1 MSCKPKV
8 LIISHNP
15 IMTCDCMGKTMQT
28 LFSAFCPEELCQFYI
43 YPSLPD
49 VRACGSFYRMTDKE
63 ILKSYLFRRAGRE
76 LSDSEVGQAS
86 NCLFESEK
94 DEAIYRNR
102 KNKTPLRMLLR
113 DLMWKCARWYNR
125 GLRAWVER
133 EKPTCMFLA
142 PGSAKFIYDIALKL
156 SRKYDLPIVTYIC
169 DDFYFVRRGKSAT
182 ERLQLRLLHRKME
195 QTLRRSSHLIV
206 ICRELE
212 QAYSARFGV
221 PATVVMTGSNYPVSE
236 TVRNTETVECLTYM
250 GAVRCGR
257 YRSLSEIGAA
267 LDTINAEKGTHYT
280 LDVYTGEKDGE
291 ILAEL
296 EKHASVRLRGFV
308 SGAEFDRVFH
318 AAQLLVHTE
327 SFDEGDMDEV
337 KYSVST
343 KIANS
348 LASGICLFAYGPD
361 RVASM
366 RHLTENACAICAT
379 SKDGLR
385 ARLEEALENRA
396 LREETARNALAVAK
410 RYHDEAKNSAT
421 CREILTTASERGAD
435 AVQNERGM

>member
-1 MSCKPKV
+1 MSCKPKI
-8 LIISHNP
+8 LIVSHNP

-28 LFSAFCPEELCQFYI
+28 LFSAFRPDELCQFYI

-49 VRACGSFYRMTDKE
+49 VRACGSFFRMTDKE
-63 ILKSYLFRRAGRE
+63 ILRSYLFRRAGRE
-76 LSDSEVGQAS
+76 LSDSEIRQAS
-86 NCLFESEK
+86 GCLFESEK
-94 DEAIYRNR
+94 DESLYRNR

-113 DLMWKCARWYNR
+113 DLMWKCSRWYNR

-133 EKPTCMFLA
+133 EKPTCIFLA

-156 SRKYDLPIVTYIC
+156 SRKYNLPIVTYIC
-169 DDFYFVRRGKSAT
+169 DDFYFVKRGKSLT

-195 QTLRRSSHLIV
+195 QLLGRSAHLIV

-212 QAYSARFGV
+212 QAYSERFGV

-236 TVRNTETVECLTYM
+236 TVCITETVDRLTYM
-250 GAVRCGR
+250 GAVRSGR

-267 LDTINAEKGTHYT
+267 LDVINAEKGTHCILEIYT
-280 LDVYTGEKDGE
+280 NEKDPE
-291 ILAEL
+291 LLAEL
-296 EKHASVRLRGFV
+296 KKHRSVCLRGFV

-318 AAQLLVHTE
+318 EAQLLVHTE
-327 SFDEGDMDEV
+327 SFEEADIDEV

-379 SKDGLR
+379 SRDVLR
-385 ARLEEALENRA
+385 ERLEDALENRA
-396 LREETARNALAVAK
+396 LRERTARNALEVA
-410 RYHDEAKNSAT
+410 RENHDEAKNSAA
-421 CREILTTASERGAD
+421 CREILERVGGGRSE
-435 AVQNERGM
+435 